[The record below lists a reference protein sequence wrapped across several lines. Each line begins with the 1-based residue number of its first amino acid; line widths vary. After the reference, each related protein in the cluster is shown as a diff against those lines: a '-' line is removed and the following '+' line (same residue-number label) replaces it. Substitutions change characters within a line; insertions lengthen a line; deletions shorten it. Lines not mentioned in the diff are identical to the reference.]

1 MKQLCIFTAP
11 KPFRDPHITTIQ
23 RNALGSWLA
32 LGDAVDIVLVGNDQG
47 IAEAAA
53 EFGVKHVPTV
63 AVNSHGTP
71 LVSAIFDAARQ
82 NSDAAHLVYV
92 NADIIFYP
100 GLVETVQKV
109 AAQVK
114 DFVLLGRRY
123 DMNITQPLEFTAG
136 WDARLR
142 AEMHAHGQ
150 LHTRGGSDYFAFPRQ
165 LYTDMPPFAIGRA
178 GWDNWMMYEANRR
191 NWHAVDSTAEIDIVH
206 QNHDYSHL
214 QGEHGH
220 QRHVET
226 DENTMLGGGMRSMY
240 MLLDVP
246 YELVNGKVRRA
257 PWSAIRALRS
267 VERMLQPNAIQD
279 RGLRWR
285 IMRQVRNLRFALG
298 GR

>member
-32 LGDAVDIVLVGNDQG
+32 LGDAVDIVLVGDDEG

-53 EFGVKHVPTV
+53 EFGVKHVPEVV
-63 AVNSHGTP
+63 ANAHGTP
-71 LVSAIFDAARQ
+71 LVSAIFDAARRV
-82 NSDAAHLVYV
+82 SDAPTLVYV

-100 GLVETVQKV
+100 DLIESVQHT
-109 AAQVK
+109 AAQAP

-123 DMNITQPLEFTAG
+123 DLDITEPLEFSSG

-142 AEMHAHGQ
+142 ADMQARGK
-150 LHTRGGSDYFAFPRQ
+150 LHSRGGSDYFAFPRH
-165 LYTDMPPFAIGRA
+165 LYTDMPSFAIGRA
-178 GWDNWMMYEANRR
+178 GWDNWMMYAAIRR
-191 NWHAVDSTAEIDIVH
+191 KWQPIDATADIDIVH

-214 QGEHGH
+214 NSEYGH

-246 YELVNGKVRRA
+246 YELVNGEVRRA
-257 PWSAIRALRS
+257 PWSAIRVLRS
-267 VERMLQPNAIQD
+267 IERWLQPNEIQD
-279 RGLRWR
+279 RSLRWR

>member
-32 LGDAVDIVLVGNDQG
+32 MGDAVDIVLVGSDEG
-47 IAEAAA
+47 IAETAA

-63 AVNSHGTP
+63 AANSHGTP

-82 NSDAAHLVYV
+82 NSTAPYLVYV

-100 GLVETVQKV
+100 GIVETVQTV
-109 AAQVK
+109 ADQAS

-123 DMNITQPLEFTAG
+123 DLDITQPLEFSAG

-142 AEMHAHGQ
+142 ADMYAHGK
-150 LHTRGGSDYFAFPRQ
+150 LHTRGGSDYFAFPRH
-165 LYTDMPPFAIGRA
+165 LFTEMPTFAIGRA
-178 GWDNWMMYEANRR
+178 GWDNWMMYEANHRG
-191 NWHAVDSTAEIDIVH
+191 WQAIDCTAVIDIVH

-214 QGEHGH
+214 KGEHGH

-257 PWSAIRALRS
+257 PLSAIRALRS
-267 VERMLQPNAIQD
+267 LERMLQPNAIED
-279 RGLRWR
+279 RSLRWR
-285 IMRQVRNLRFALG
+285 LMRQVRNLRFALG

>member
-11 KPFRDPHITTIQ
+11 KPFRDAHITTIQ

-32 LGDAVDIVLVGNDQG
+32 LGDAADIVLVGDDEG
-47 IAEAAA
+47 IAQAAA
-53 EFGVKHVPTV
+53 EFGVKHVPSV
-63 AVNSHGTP
+63 AANAHGTP

-82 NSDAAHLVYV
+82 NSDAPYLVYV

-100 GLVETVQKV
+100 GLLETLHTA
-109 AAQVK
+109 AAQAPE
-114 DFVLLGRRY
+114 FVLLGRRY
-123 DMNITQPLEFTAG
+123 DLDITQPLEFSVG

-142 AEMHAHGQ
+142 SDMHTRGT
-150 LHTRGGSDYFAFPRQ
+150 LHTRGGSDYFAFPRH
-165 LYTDMPPFAIGRA
+165 LYTEMPPFAIGRA

-191 NWHAVDSTAEIDIVH
+191 NWQAVDCTAEIDIVH

-226 DENTMLGGGMRSMY
+226 DENTMLGGGMRNMY

-246 YELVNGKVRRA
+246 YELVNGRVRRA
-257 PWSAIRALRS
+257 PLTAIRALRS
-267 VERMLQPNAIQD
+267 IERALQPNAIED
-279 RGLRWR
+279 RSLRWR

>member
-11 KPFRDPHITTIQ
+11 KPFRDAHITTIQ
-23 RNALGSWLA
+23 RNALASWLA
-32 LGDAVDIVLVGNDQG
+32 LGDAVDIVLVGDDEG

-53 EFGVKHVPTV
+53 EFGIKHVPEV
-63 AVNSHGTP
+63 AANAHGTP

-82 NSDAAHLVYV
+82 NSAAPYLVYV

-100 GLVETVQKV
+100 GLVETVHKV
-109 AAQVK
+109 AAQTP

-123 DMNITQPLEFTAG
+123 DLDIAQPLEFSAG

-142 AEMHAHGQ
+142 ADMHARGN
-150 LHTRGGSDYFAFPRQ
+150 LHTRGGSDYFAFPRH
-165 LYTDMPPFAIGRA
+165 LYIEMPPFAIGRA

-191 NWHAVDSTAEIDIVH
+191 NWQAVDCTAEIDIVH

-226 DENTMLGGGMRSMY
+226 DENTILGGGMRSMY

-267 VERMLQPNAIQD
+267 IERRLQPNAIED
-279 RGLRWR
+279 RSLRWR